1 MVTLL
6 DAGLLSTL
14 APILSLLFVMAVV
27 FGVLSMTKLFGDNK
41 GIHILIA
48 VILGLLVLLVPNV
61 NNLIMTMMPWY
72 TFLFIFIVFMLLIYK
87 IFGATDADIVGVLRG
102 DRTIGWLIVIICLI
116 IAGGAMAS
124 VYGQQ
129 LLPLTTGPAVEG
141 AQGTGTGTVYAGGT
155 TSGAASS
162 ATGTYSNNLA
172 AAFFHPKILGF
183 GLIMLI
189 AVFAMA
195 VMSMEPR

>member
-6 DAGLLSTL
+6 DSGLLGTL

-48 VILGLLVLLVPNV
+48 FILGVLVLLMPNV
-61 NNLIMTMMPWY
+61 NQVIMIMTPWF
-72 TFLFIFIVFMLLIYK
+72 TFLFIFIVFLLLIYK
-87 IFGATDADIVGVLRG
+87 IFGATDSDISGFLKAE
-102 DRTIGWLIVIICLI
+102 RTLGWLIVIVALI
-116 IAGGAMAS
+116 IVGGSMAK
-124 VYGQQ
+124 VYGEK
-129 LLPLTTGPAVEG
+129 LLPVTTGPAAEG
-141 AQGTGTGTVYAGGT
+141 AAAAGTAGAPST
-155 TSGAASS
+155 
-162 ATGTYSNNLA
+162 ATGTFSGNLA

>member
-6 DAGLLSTL
+6 ESGLLGTL

-48 VILGLLVLLVPNV
+48 FILGVMVLLMPNV
-61 NNLIMTMMPWY
+61 NQVIMTMMPWF
-72 TFLFIFIVFMLLIYK
+72 TFLFIFIVFLLLMYK
-87 IFGATDADIVGVLRG
+87 IFGVTDSDIAGALKA
-102 DRTIGWLIVIICLI
+102 DRTIGWLIVIVALI
-116 IAGGAMAS
+116 IVGGSMAK
-124 VYGQQ
+124 VYGQK
-129 LLPLTTGPAVEG
+129 LLPVTTGPATEG
-141 AQGTGTGTVYAGGT
+141 TMAMGTPT
-155 TSGAASS
+155 T
-162 ATGTYSNNLA
+162 ATGTFSGNLT

-183 GLIMLI
+183 GLIMII

>member
-6 DAGLLSTL
+6 DSGLLGTL

-48 VILGLLVLLVPNV
+48 FILGVLVLLMPNV
-61 NNLIMTMMPWY
+61 NQVIMTMMPWF
-72 TFLFIFIVFMLLIYK
+72 TFLFIFIVFLLLIYK
-87 IFGATDADIVGVLRG
+87 IFGATDSDISGFLKAE
-102 DRTIGWLIVIICLI
+102 RTVGWLIVIVALI
-116 IAGGAMAS
+116 IVGGSLAK
-124 VYGQQ
+124 VYGEK
-129 LLPLTTGPAVEG
+129 LLPVTTGPGTEGVAVEG
-141 AQGTGTGTVYAGGT
+141 VAGAPSTTTGTFGG
-155 TSGAASS
+155 
-162 ATGTYSNNLA
+162 NLA

>member
-6 DAGLLSTL
+6 DSGLLGTL

-48 VILGLLVLLVPNV
+48 FILGVLVLLMPNV
-61 NNLIMTMMPWY
+61 NQVITIMMPWF
-72 TFLFIFIVFMLLIYK
+72 TFLFIFIVFLLLIYK
-87 IFGATDADIVGVLRG
+87 IFGATDSDISGFLKAE
-102 DRTIGWLIVIICLI
+102 RTLGWLIVIVALI
-116 IAGGAMAS
+116 IVGGSLAK
-124 VYGQQ
+124 VYGEK
-129 LLPLTTGPAVEG
+129 LLPVTTGPAAEG
-141 AQGTGTGTVYAGGT
+141 VIEGGAAAPSTTTGTFGG
-155 TSGAASS
+155 
-162 ATGTYSNNLA
+162 NLA

-183 GLIMLI
+183 GLIMII

>member
-1 MVTLL
+1 MATLL
-6 DAGLLSTL
+6 DSGLLGTL

-48 VILGLLVLLVPNV
+48 FILGVLVLLMPNV
-61 NNLIMTMMPWY
+61 NQVITTMMPWF
-72 TFLFIFIVFMLLIYK
+72 TFLFIFIVFLLLIYK
-87 IFGATDADIVGVLRG
+87 IFGATDSDISGFLKAE
-102 DRTIGWLIVIICLI
+102 RTLGWLIVIVALI
-116 IAGGAMAS
+116 IVGGSLAK
-124 VYGQQ
+124 VYGEKF
-129 LLPLTTGPAVEG
+129 LPLTTGPAVDG
-141 AQGTGTGTVYAGGT
+141 AQGLPADPGTALTSTGDYGG
-155 TSGAASS
+155 
-162 ATGTYSNNLA
+162 NLA

-183 GLIMLI
+183 GLIMII

>member
-6 DAGLLSTL
+6 ESGLLGTL

-48 VILGLLVLLVPNV
+48 FILGVLVLLMPNV
-61 NNLIMTMMPWY
+61 NQVITTMMPWF
-72 TFLFIFIVFMLLIYK
+72 TFLFIFIVFLLLMYK
-87 IFGATDADIVGVLRG
+87 IFGVTDSDIAGVLKADRTVGWIILIVALVIVGG
-102 DRTIGWLIVIICLI
+102 S
-116 IAGGAMAS
+116 MAK
-124 VYGQQ
+124 VYGEK
-129 LLPLTTGPAVEG
+129 LLPLTTVPTVEG
-141 AQGTGTGTVYAGGT
+141 ARGTQAGGNAGTVST
-155 TSGAASS
+155 
-162 ATGTYSNNLA
+162 ATGTYGSNLT

-183 GLIMLI
+183 GLIMII

-195 VMSMEPR
+195 VMSMESR

>member
-6 DAGLLSTL
+6 DSGLLGTL

-48 VILGLLVLLVPNV
+48 FILGVLVLLMPNV
-61 NNLIMTMMPWY
+61 NKVITIMMPWF
-72 TFLFIFIVFMLLIYK
+72 TFLFIFIIFMLLIYK
-87 IFGATDADIVGVLRG
+87 IFGATDADISGFLKAE
-102 DRTIGWLIVIICLI
+102 RTVGWLIVIVALL
-116 IAGGAMAS
+116 IAGGSMAK
-124 VYGQQ
+124 VYGEK

-141 AQGTGTGTVYAGGT
+141 AQGAPVSGGTGTVST
-155 TSGAASS
+155 
-162 ATGTYSNNLA
+162 ATGTYGGNLA

-183 GLIMLI
+183 GLIMII